1 MELAA
6 RTNWDGMGGGVGGIL
21 CVLRG
26 EEEEEEGDL
35 HREKL
40 CFYEMTPRCEMT
52 IIERSCKPGTSP
64 GLGV

>member
-26 EEEEEEGDL
+26 EDEEGWGISI
-35 HREKL
+35 EKN
-40 CFYEMTPRCEMT
+40 FVST
-52 IIERSCKPGTSP
+52 K
-64 GLGV
+64 